1 MKLLLTLL
9 IRIHGDSD
17 GHHCEEQLW
26 NTACFS
32 YWARS
37 LNDFG
42 VQKPCNPKD
51 CGPQI
56 ANSLNHPGDRG
67 NVWLWLGAGTYDPF
81 ANNNF
86 GAATMVELTL
96 NDATSK
102 QLSVDISRVAGFN
115 VGVAVYGNEKDPWKI
130 VCKDVNCHDAYFLC
144 DARPGDATYSNP
156 CFSPGAIRG
165 RLKTLYHWVLPTIK
179 NGEYKAVP
187 KRQPLCRWWTRWQST
202 LAGSKVHLRYLWL
215 ERLVEFHRSPWES
228 LFRRQ
233 CVKFQVCRCQGE
245 PGAEMWSTWEAVC
258 NNNNNEIRAALPLV
272 TARGKGGPHRPARQ
286 PMRAV
291 AQATGSEML
300 RAITLGGA
308 QVCFSCHTQSYL

>member
-1 MKLLLTLL
+1 MAQICSKPLGTQNGRFFEHSMGLKMKLLLTLL
-9 IRIHGDSD
+9 IRSMAIPMDITVKNSCGTQHASHTGPV
-17 GHHCEEQLW
+17 L
-26 NTACFS
+26 
-32 YWARS
+32 Y
-37 LNDFG
+37 DFG

-130 VCKDVNCHDAYFLC
+130 VCKDVNCRDAYFLC

-156 CFSPGAIRG
+156 CFSPV
-165 RLKTLYHWVLPTIK
+165 LYVDGSKPFTIEFCPPSK
-179 NGEYKAVP
+179 MENTKQFQSVNHCADGEHDGNP
-187 KRQPLCRWWTRWQST
+187 RWQDPKYT
-202 LAGSKVHLRYLWL
+202 YAICDWNAWWNFTAH
-215 ERLVEFHRSPWES
+215 PES
-228 LFRRQ
+228 LCFGGSVSNSKCVGAKESPVVKCGAPEKQ
-233 CVKFQVCRCQGE
+233 C
-245 PGAEMWSTWEAVC
+245 
-258 NNNNNEIRAALPLV
+258 
-272 TARGKGGPHRPARQ
+272 
-286 PMRAV
+286 
-291 AQATGSEML
+291 ATTTTTTKSEL
-300 RAITLGGA
+300 L
-308 QVCFSCHTQSYL
+308 YP